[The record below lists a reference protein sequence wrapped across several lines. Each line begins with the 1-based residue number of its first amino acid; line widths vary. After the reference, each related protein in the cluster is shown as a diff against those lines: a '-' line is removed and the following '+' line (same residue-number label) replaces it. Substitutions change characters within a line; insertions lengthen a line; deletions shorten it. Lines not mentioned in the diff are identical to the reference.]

1 MRQPAEAPAPCPDLA
16 TSTAVNRER
25 PLRIALYH
33 DLPSGGAKRTVHAQ
47 VSELVRRG
55 HRVDCYV
62 TSAAEEE
69 FLPLRDVADR
79 VHVIDVPE
87 PPDRERTLAG
97 RPAPGD
103 LLRWVGLYR
112 AIRRAGRTATRLVDD
127 DEHDILL
134 AHPSQFTQ
142 APHVLRGGRTPTVY
156 YCHEVLRAAYDPLI
170 SPPAVRF
177 AIRHTLGR
185 VDRRNARAATAIA
198 VNSAYTARRVREVY
212 GRSAVVAAPGVDI
225 QTFRPADQP
234 RGDYLLAVGALHPL
248 KGMDFIVRSVSRLA
262 GALRPRLI
270 IVADRARERERHRI
284 EEEARAAGVA
294 LEIRQRVPEA
304 ELVRLYGRARAVL
317 VAAHREPLGLVP
329 LEAMAC
335 GTPVVAVADG
345 GVPETVV
352 NGATGYLVPRDPT
365 RFADRVRHLLE
376 RPADG
381 DALGRRGRAHVEE
394 HWTWQ
399 RATEEL
405 LRLLRATIEAP

>member
-1 MRQPAEAPAPCPDLA
+1 MNRQ
-16 TSTAVNRER
+16 R

-55 HRVDCYV
+55 HRVDCFV

-87 PPDRERTLAG
+87 PPDREKTLAG
-97 RPAPGD
+97 RPGARD
-103 LLRWVGLYR
+103 LLRWGGLYR
-112 AIRRAGRTATRLVDD
+112 AIHRAGRTAARLVDSGD
-127 DEHDILL
+127 HDVLL

-142 APHVLRGGRTPTVY
+142 APHVLRGTRTPTVY

-185 VDRRNARAATAIA
+185 VDRRNALAATAIA

-212 GRSAVVAAPGVDI
+212 GRSATVVAPGVDI
-225 QTFRPADQP
+225 ETFRPAEEP

-248 KGMDFIVRSVSRLA
+248 KGMDFIVRSVGRLDEA
-262 GALRPRLI
+262 ARPRLI
-270 IVADRARERERHRI
+270 LVADRAREQERDRI
-284 EEEARAAGVA
+284 EGLARAEGVE
-294 LEIRQRVPEA
+294 LEIRQRVSE
-304 ELVRLYGRARAVL
+304 ENLVGLYGRAWAVL
-317 VAAHREPLGLVP
+317 VAAYREPLGLVP

-335 GTPVVAVADG
+335 GTAVVAVADG

-352 NGATGYLVPRDPT
+352 DGVTGFLTPRDTGP
-365 RFADRVRHLLE
+365 FADRIRQLLDDAE
-376 RPADG
+376 DAE
-381 DALGRRGRAHVEE
+381 ALGRRGRAHVVEQ
-394 HWTWQ
+394 WTWNGS
-399 RATEEL
+399 TDKLLHL
-405 LRLLRATIEAP
+405 LRETTEAP